1 MASNST
7 SSGRML
13 RILGLFE
20 PGRPVLTPEW
30 LINELGVSRASVY
43 RDLGQLAGAGLL
55 ERVAD
60 RGYVLGPKVVE
71 LDRQIRLADPLIEAA
86 GELLGGLAEATG
98 GAVLL
103 CRFHGNKVLC
113 IEQATSARARSPA
126 LTVSYERGRA
136 MPLYRGATSKII
148 LACLP
153 QTQLKQIW
161 ATEHD
166 ALVEAGLPD
175 DFLQLVK
182 VLRAIRDAGHYI
194 TAGEV
199 DPNAVGFAVPLRD
212 GEQLLG
218 SLSIVMPAAT
228 LTVAQHKTT
237 LARLQ
242 SAAGRMEG
250 RLQDQRQHARATKK
264 AEAS

>member
-1 MASNST
+1 MTGTNRA
-7 SSGRML
+7 L

-20 PGRPVLTPEW
+20 LSRPVITPEW
-30 LINELGVSRASVY
+30 LMKELNVSRASVY
-43 RDLGQLAGAGLL
+43 RDLGQLADAGML

-71 LDRQIRLADPLIEAA
+71 LDRQIRLADPLLEAA
-86 GELLGGLAEATG
+86 GGLLALLAEETG

-103 CRFHGNKVLC
+103 CRFHGHKVLC
-113 IEQATSARARSPA
+113 IEQATSIKARAPV

-153 QTQLKQIW
+153 LAQLKQLW
-161 ATEHD
+161 AAERQ
-166 ALVEAGLPD
+166 ALVAAGLPD
-175 DFLQLVK
+175 DFAQFMK
-182 VLRAIRDAGHYI
+182 ALRAIRDVGHYV
-194 TAGEV
+194 TEGEV

-212 GEQLLG
+212 GEHLLG

-228 LTVAQHKTT
+228 LTESQRKST
-237 LARLQ
+237 LSRLQ
-242 SAAGRMEG
+242 SAAGRIEG
-250 RLQDQRQHARATKK
+250 RLQDQRMRARATRK
-264 AEAS
+264 AETS

>member
-1 MASNST
+1 MAGTN
-7 SSGRML
+7 RML
-13 RILGLFE
+13 RILGFFE
-20 PGRPVLTPEW
+20 PSRPVITPEW
-30 LINELGVSRASVY
+30 LMDELGVSRASVY
-43 RDLGQLAGAGLL
+43 RDLGQLASAGLL

-60 RGYVLGPKVVE
+60 RGYVLGPRVVE

-86 GELLGGLAEATG
+86 GELLGSLAEQTG

-103 CRFHGNKVLC
+103 CRFHGHKVLC
-113 IEQATSARARSPA
+113 IEQATSAKARSPA

-153 QTQLKQIW
+153 QPQLKQLW
-161 ATEHD
+161 AAERR
-166 ALVEAGLPD
+166 ALVAAGLPD
-175 DFLQLVK
+175 DFAQLVK

-212 GEQLLG
+212 GEHLLG

-228 LTVAQHKTT
+228 LTDTQRKTT
-237 LARLQ
+237 LIRLQ
-242 SAAGRMEG
+242 SAAGRIEG
-250 RLQDQRQHARATKK
+250 RLQDQRMKARNAKK
-264 AEAS
+264 SETS